1 LILFRYIVREIL
13 LTLLAV
19 TLILVVIVVS
29 GRLVKYLDSA
39 AAGDLAPDI
48 LFSIIF
54 FRLPSFLE
62 LIVPLAF
69 FVSVVLAL
77 GRLYVDSEITVMSAC
92 GLSQRR
98 LLAIALA
105 PALLVA
111 LLVAGLSLGLSPYGI
126 DRVQRIFDEADAAT
140 GLELLVA
147 GRFRLLNE
155 GNGRVTYVEHLE
167 EGSGDMLGV
176 FAADRTTQHDG
187 SPRQVVVIAER
198 GRTQNEPDSGERFL
212 VLQNGTRYMGQPGEL
227 DFQVMDFDTLGQWL
241 QQRHPEPALRK
252 RDAVATAELLRT
264 TDPVLRATLHW
275 RVSLALLVVVSTLI
289 AVAMARTDP
298 RRGRYSKLF
307 PAFLIFMIYL
317 LLLNAAREAMGKQQL
332 PPALGLWWV
341 HGLFALIGVGLM
353 FGGVHWRGWR
363 VRRQLAHAA
372 RA

>member
-1 LILFRYIVREIL
+1 M
-13 LTLLAV
+13 TLLAV

-77 GRLYVDSEITVMSAC
+77 GRLYVDSEITVMSAT

-98 LLAIALA
+98 LLGFTLV
-105 PALLVA
+105 PAALVA
-111 LLVAGLSLGLSPYGI
+111 LVVGGLSLGLSPYGI

-155 GNGRVTYVEHLE
+155 GNGRVTYVEQVE

-176 FAADRTTQHDG
+176 FAADRSTPQEG

-198 GRTQNEPDSGERFL
+198 GRTESDPNTGESFR
-212 VLQNGTRYMGQPGEL
+212 VLQNGTRYLGQPGEL
-227 DFQVMDFDTLGQWL
+227 DFQVMDFATLGQWL
-241 QQRHPEPALRK
+241 QQRSPEPALRK
-252 RDAVATAELLRT
+252 RDATATADLLRS
-264 TDPVLRATLHW
+264 TDPVLRATLQW
-275 RVSLALLVVVSTLI
+275 RLSLALLVVVSTLI

-307 PAFLIFMIYL
+307 PAFLLFMIYL
-317 LLLNAAREAMGKQQL
+317 LLLNAAREAVGKQQL

-353 FGGVHWRGWR
+353 FGGVHWRAWR
-363 VRRQLAHAA
+363 IRHRLETE

>member
-1 LILFRYIVREIL
+1 MILFRYIVREIL

-92 GLSQRR
+92 GMSQRR
-98 LLAIALA
+98 LLGFALA
-105 PALLVA
+105 PAALVA
-111 LLVAGLSLGLSPYGI
+111 LVVAGLSLGLSPYGI
-126 DRVQRIFDEADAAT
+126 DRVQRIFDEADAST

-155 GNGRVTYVEHLE
+155 GNGRVTYVEQVE
-167 EGSGDMLGV
+167 ESSGDMLGV
-176 FAADRTTQHDG
+176 FAADRSTPQEG
-187 SPRQVVVIAER
+187 APRQVVVIAER
-198 GRTQNEPDSGERFL
+198 GRTEIDPNTGESYL
-212 VLQNGTRYMGQPGEL
+212 VLQKGTRYLGQPGEL
-227 DFQVMDFDTLGQWL
+227 DFQVMDFATLGQWL
-241 QQRHPEPALRK
+241 EQRHPEEPALRK
-252 RDAVATAELLRT
+252 RDAIATAELLRSS
-264 TDPVLRATLHW
+264 DPVQRATLHW
-275 RVSLALLVVVSTLI
+275 RISLALLVIVSTLI

-307 PAFLIFMIYL
+307 PAFLLFMIYL

-341 HGLFALIGVGLM
+341 HGLFALIGAGLM
-353 FGGVHWRGWR
+353 FGGVHWRAWR
-363 VRRQLAHAA
+363 IRRRLQTA

>member
-1 LILFRYIVREIL
+1 M
-13 LTLLAV
+13 TLLAV

-98 LLAIALA
+98 LLGITLV
-105 PALLVA
+105 PAALVA
-111 LLVAGLSLGLSPYGI
+111 LVVAGLSLGLSPYGI
-126 DRVQRIFDEADAAT
+126 DRVQRIFDEADAST

-155 GNGRVTYVEHLE
+155 GNGRVTYVEQVE

-176 FAADRTTQHDG
+176 FAADRSTPQEG
-187 SPRQVVVIAER
+187 APRQVVVIAER
-198 GRTQNEPDSGERFL
+198 GRTEIDPNTGESFL
-212 VLQNGTRYMGQPGEL
+212 VLQNGTRYLGQPGEL
-227 DFQVMDFDTLGQWL
+227 DFQVMDFATLGQWL
-241 QQRHPEPALRK
+241 QQRSSEPALRK
-252 RDAVATAELLRT
+252 RDAIATADLLNA
-264 TDPVLRATLHW
+264 TDPVLRATLEW
-275 RVSLALLVVVSTLI
+275 RLSLALLVVVSTLI

-307 PAFLIFMIYL
+307 PAFLLFMIYL

-341 HGLFALIGVGLM
+341 HGLFALIGAGLM
-353 FGGVHWRGWR
+353 FAGVHWRAWR
-363 VRRQLAHAA
+363 IRHRLETE